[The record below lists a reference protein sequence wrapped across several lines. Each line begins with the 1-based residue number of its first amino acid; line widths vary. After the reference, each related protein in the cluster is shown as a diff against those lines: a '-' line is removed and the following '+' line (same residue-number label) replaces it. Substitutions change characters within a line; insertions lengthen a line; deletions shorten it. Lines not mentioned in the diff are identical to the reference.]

1 MLSRLAAVTLA
12 CLSAATAHAE
22 PRVVERIVAVVDG
35 RPVLLSEVEA
45 ARRITGDDA
54 AAALDGLIDELLMFA
69 EASRLPQAVVGPEEE
84 SAARAGLAAR
94 APGFSDEEALRRM
107 ARRQATILKY
117 VDFRFRPQ
125 VRVAEE
131 AVAEAARA
139 RGAGGEEGG
148 VEQARRA
155 LEAEDLDRRIEA
167 WVAELRQ
174 AARLRFNPAGN
185 APSSR

>member
-1 MLSRLAAVTLA
+1 MKRTGVAVALAVAVH
-12 CLSAATAHAE
+12 AHAE

-35 RPVLLSEVEA
+35 RPLLLSELEA
-45 ARRITGDDA
+45 ARRVTGDDA
-54 AAALDGLIDELLMFA
+54 APALEALIEELIMFA
-69 EASRLPQAVVGPEEE
+69 EASRLPQAALAPAEEA
-84 SAARAGLAAR
+84 SALERLRAR
-94 APGFSDEEALRRM
+94 APGFTDEGALRRM

-125 VRVAEE
+125 VRVTDE

-139 RGAGGEEGG
+139 GGAEDAGAADQ
-148 VEQARRA
+148 VRRA

-174 AARLRFNPAGN
+174 GARVRYNPNTG
-185 APSSR
+185 PSSR